1 MTERRCAK
9 CKQLFPNELFTNAS
23 GKLLK
28 TCLNFR
34 GKCRAPG
41 RLDPVAERPTPR
53 VALRSRSPDA
63 IFPRKSSRSVSPAP
77 SRDSSISSVSG
88 TSTLRAGPQPFSVPA
103 STVTALESRINSR
116 MGNIEAQLSQLLTAV
131 KRISAPTQT
140 PSFVLPPAQ
149 PPTID
154 TTNSA
159 QLPSGESVV
168 LPSARFFPW
177 VPKDIITAVALD
189 KLKPE
194 RLVALR
200 NPESRVT
207 RETLQQSSVIVSDGQ
222 FRLAEESGEAKVSS
236 FVKAIPNVR
245 ALTQVWIIY
254 TSIRFSYT
262 QDFLLAAALLSH
274 LESIV
279 EFDATYHWK
288 AVAEYH
294 LAVCRQRFGTGV
306 VDEWGCCDINLQMRI
321 LLPHLKIQPT
331 SQPSISSSKSGNRA
345 PRSHHSNSSKV
356 EICFRYNSRTGC
368 NGCSRAHAS
377 TASNSAIRAR
387 TAPNSA
393 SMARTAP
400 NSASTHAA
408 PAASFPLLDFFA
420 PQGIVDMAPDSA
432 AALLASLLTGHPPQE
447 RPNTSCDLPI
457 FDSSDSPAT
466 NSSLKLEHWSHFL
479 DLYPDQAFAQQLRGA
494 LRHGVKLDY
503 DGPLRHYARLE
514 VCNLPINPEDEL
526 HLHQEIDARLL
537 EGRLRPVHNP
547 ASNDLVCSPVSVV
560 PKPHSVK
567 RRTIYHLSHP
577 RKPGSRLPSV
587 NAGIHPSFVSI
598 QYENLDVIV
607 SVSPC
612 GHLLHV
618 LLCSYPFLAYC
629 LLPYV
634 FLATSDGDKPLMVV
648 PSILQGRLTL
658 DASMTSSR
666 GTTNNLSDGLVLTDF
681 TFHVHCASN
690 VCLGSS
696 AQVL

>member
-88 TSTLRAGPQPFSVPA
+88 TSTLRAGPQPFSAPA

-245 ALTQVWIIY
+245 ALTQVWIVY

-279 EFDATYHWK
+279 EFDTTYHWK

-294 LAVCRQRFGTGV
+294 LAVCRQRFGTGI

-368 NGCSRAHAS
+368 NGCSRAH
-377 TASNSAIRAR
+377 
-387 TAPNSA
+387 
-393 SMARTAP
+393 
-400 NSASTHAA
+400 
-408 PAASFPLLDFFA
+408 
-420 PQGIVDMAPDSA
+420 
-432 AALLASLLTGHPPQE
+432 
-447 RPNTSCDLPI
+447 
-457 FDSSDSPAT
+457 
-466 NSSLKLEHWSHFL
+466 
-479 DLYPDQAFAQQLRGA
+479 
-494 LRHGVKLDY
+494 
-503 DGPLRHYARLE
+503 
-514 VCNLPINPEDEL
+514 
-526 HLHQEIDARLL
+526 
-537 EGRLRPVHNP
+537 
-547 ASNDLVCSPVSVV
+547 VCSLC
-560 PKPHSVK
+560 
-567 RRTIYHLSHP
+567 RDHLSA
-577 RKPGSRLPSV
+577 L
-587 NAGIHPSFVSI
+587 N
-598 QYENLDVIV
+598 
-607 SVSPC
+607 C
-612 GHLLHV
+612 T
-618 LLCSYPFLAYC
+618 
-629 LLPYV
+629 
-634 FLATSDGDKPLMVV
+634 ATGQPN
-648 PSILQGRLTL
+648 PNHTG
-658 DASMTSSR
+658 ASKRST
-666 GTTNNLSDGLVLTDF
+666 
-681 TFHVHCASN
+681 
-690 VCLGSS
+690 
-696 AQVL
+696 

>member
-1 MTERRCAK
+1 MTCLDNLTHPGSPSHSRIVTITIPDNTYSMTERRCAK

-28 TCLNFR
+28 TCLNCR

-53 VALRSRSPDA
+53 VALRSRSPNA

-88 TSTLRAGPQPFSVPA
+88 TSTLRAGPQPFSAPA

-207 RETLQQSSVIVSDGQ
+207 RKTLQQSSVIVSDGQ

-245 ALTQVWIIY
+245 ALTQVWIVY

-306 VDEWGCCDINLQMRI
+306 VDEWGCCYINLQM
-321 LLPHLKIQPT
+321 PT
-331 SQPSISSSKSGNRA
+331 PPKWKFAFATTLAPAAMAAAECTRRHSQ
-345 PRSHHSNSSKV
+345 
-356 EICFRYNSRTGC
+356 
-368 NGCSRAHAS
+368 AS

-408 PAASFPLLDFFA
+408 PAASFPLLGFFA

-432 AALLASLLTGHPPQE
+432 AALLASLLTGPPPQE

-466 NSSLKLEHWSHFL
+466 NGSLKLEHWSHFL
-479 DLYPDQAFAQQLRGA
+479 DLYPDQAFAQQLCGA

-514 VCNLPINPEDEL
+514 VSNLPINPEDEL

-537 EGRLRPVHNP
+537 QGRLRPVHNP

-607 SVSPC
+607 LGFAGRVAADAVVS
-612 GHLLHV
+612 GV
-618 LLCSYPFLAYC
+618 LVY
-629 LLPYV
+629 
-634 FLATSDGDKPLMVV
+634 
-648 PSILQGRLTL
+648 
-658 DASMTSSR
+658 
-666 GTTNNLSDGLVLTDF
+666 
-681 TFHVHCASN
+681 
-690 VCLGSS
+690 S
-696 AQVL
+696 AE

>member
-9 CKQLFPNELFTNAS
+9 CKQLFPNELFTKAS

-88 TSTLRAGPQPFSVPA
+88 TSTLRAGPQPFSAPA

-159 QLPSGESVV
+159 QFPSGESVV

-236 FVKAIPNVR
+236 FVKAIPN
-245 ALTQVWIIY
+245 
-254 TSIRFSYT
+254 
-262 QDFLLAAALLSH
+262 
-274 LESIV
+274 SIV

-306 VDEWGCCDINLQMRI
+306 VDEWGCCDINLQM
-321 LLPHLKIQPT
+321 PT
-331 SQPSISSSKSGNRA
+331 PPKWKFAFATTLAPAAMAAAERTRRHSQ
-345 PRSHHSNSSKV
+345 
-356 EICFRYNSRTGC
+356 
-368 NGCSRAHAS
+368 AS
-377 TASNSAIRAR
+377 TASNSAIR
-387 TAPNSA
+387 
-393 SMARTAP
+393 ARTAP

-432 AALLASLLTGHPPQE
+432 AALLASLLTGPPPQE

-466 NSSLKLEHWSHFL
+466 NGSLKLENWSHFL

-618 LLCSYPFLAYC
+618 LLCSDPFLAYC

-658 DASMTSSR
+658 DASTTSSR
-666 GTTNNLSDGLVLTDF
+666 GATNNLSDGLVLTDF

-696 AQVL
+696 AQAL